1 MKNLRFFA
9 FLVHFNP
16 ILLIM
21 HKHHFQSIWMN
32 LSGDHSCNSVFFRFR
47 IPIYFDVRIKSD
59 FLRKLIRR
67 KKWLRCPSLILFWLI
82 AKVIFW
88 HLLVPQNVSICI
100 IGFAELFSYSS
111 LRKNSTG
118 PKQLS
123 ELWSKWLRSWCNR
136 WHNWNAARILIG
148 THTKLLVTNITIT
161 PWCEQRHSILCQCH
175 NRTWSLRMI
184 VTVDRI

>member
-1 MKNLRFFA
+1 
-9 FLVHFNP
+9 
-16 ILLIM
+16 M

-32 LSGDHSCNSVFFRFR
+32 LSVDLSCNSVFFRFR
-47 IPIYFDVRIKSD
+47 IPIYFDVRIKIRLFPKVDTKKKMITMPVSNSILAD
-59 FLRKLIRR
+59 SRSYFLASVGATK
-67 KKWLRCPSLILFWLI
+67 CQ
-82 AKVIFW
+82 
-88 HLLVPQNVSICI
+88 HLY

-184 VTVDRI
+184 VTVDRT